1 MKDLLQKLL
10 ILRSPGIGAVKYKK
24 LLTEYGDVYSA
35 VDSLHLSDD
44 FIDSVK
50 SEISKALTGGKLNK
64 STWGAKYS
72 DMKNELDILKA
83 RRDSIKKEN
92 YQGPNAL
99 DEYERDYLIFQSS
112 QSFQLSTS
120 MCIV

>member
-24 LLTEYGDVYSA
+24 LLTEYGDLYSA

-50 SEISKALTGGKLNK
+50 SEIETANNLGIEYFYVFSV
-64 STWGAKYS
+64 
-72 DMKNELDILKA
+72 
-83 RRDSIKKEN
+83 
-92 YQGPNAL
+92 NAL
-99 DEYERDYLIFQSS
+99 SLKVYLLLLYPHKQA
-112 QSFQLSTS
+112 
-120 MCIV
+120 